1 MTKTTVAERRL
12 PANDDTAVAPAAKSA
27 TPAAPLRNEPDEP
40 HEAPRNEPNGQP
52 GETPWLVE
60 GVPVLDIWGRP
71 RMRPAAVP

>member
-27 TPAAPLRNEPDEP
+27 TPAAPLRNEP
-40 HEAPRNEPNGQP
+40 NGQP